1 MVEVRKKQKE
11 TTFSLVRRFSSKL
24 RMSGILQEVKKRQYY
39 QPPLNER
46 EKREKVLKRINQ
58 KSKIK

>member
-46 EKREKVLKRINQ
+46 EKREKALKRINQ